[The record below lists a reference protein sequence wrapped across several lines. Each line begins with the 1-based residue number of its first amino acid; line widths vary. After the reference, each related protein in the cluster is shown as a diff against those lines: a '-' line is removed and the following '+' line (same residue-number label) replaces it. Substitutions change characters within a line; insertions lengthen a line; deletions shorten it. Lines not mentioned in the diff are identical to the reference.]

1 MDYENSTGT
10 EVLSGESAGVVD
22 PQETESRTQD
32 VAGQETVVGSQK
44 YHNSDFDMVDVGE
57 DGGEKETKETPQP
70 EGAAR
75 DNQEAKAQQSREEN
89 AAIRAAR
96 LRAQRDAE
104 AAATARVDAEI
115 AASGAVN
122 PYTGK
127 PFSGLREFQEYGR
140 KVREAELSQKAA
152 QSGRSVDELREE
164 RDNMAWISEQRRA
177 AERRSAQEEAQRLQA
192 AKTEEFL
199 RADVQNFVERHPE
212 FGVEQL
218 EALEANQQFR
228 RFCGSRY
235 GREPLADLYD
245 DYLEMVGSA
254 GAAAVQ
260 KAASKA
266 AKTTGSGTTGGVVL
280 TPAQKNALDKWND
293 EYPEMAM
300 TAKEFLGR

>member
-10 EVLSGESAGVVD
+10 EVLSGGSAGVVD

-57 DGGEKETKETPQP
+57 DGGEEENKEAPQP

-75 DNQEAKAQQSREEN
+75 DSQKVQQSREEN

-127 PFSGLREFQEYGR
+127 PFSGLKEFQEYGR
-140 KVREAELSQKAA
+140 KVREAELNQKAA

-199 RADVQNFVERHPE
+199 RADVQNFVDRHPE

-228 RFCGSRY
+228 RFCGSRF